1 MAKDRSPMSKALNAL
16 QRLNCT
22 EMTPERYEAYINE
35 IGSLSSDRGIG
46 ILMVTTVEDA
56 LQSAIKSRLAIADKQ
71 RKDFFGP
78 NSLLGSFANKINI
91 GNALEIFGESTRQN
105 LKLLKSIR
113 NLFAHSKIAVDFK
126 TKEIIGACNSL
137 ELPLP
142 PVNPDG
148 TRPKWSSQI
157 DRLKGRP
164 RFQTVCS
171 GYAYTFSAYALLA
184 KESQNF
190 SSDQPDERYE
200 RELPRPL
207 LKYARQ
213 ASLVDQP
220 TLPGLGLQ
228 YCCSSCA

>member
-56 LQSAIKSRLAIADKQ
+56 LQSAIESRLAIADKQ

-148 TRPKWSSQI
+148 TQPKWSSQI

-200 RELPRPL
+200 RLVRPKPL
-207 LKYARQ
+207 R
-213 ASLVDQP
+213 
-220 TLPGLGLQ
+220 
-228 YCCSSCA
+228 